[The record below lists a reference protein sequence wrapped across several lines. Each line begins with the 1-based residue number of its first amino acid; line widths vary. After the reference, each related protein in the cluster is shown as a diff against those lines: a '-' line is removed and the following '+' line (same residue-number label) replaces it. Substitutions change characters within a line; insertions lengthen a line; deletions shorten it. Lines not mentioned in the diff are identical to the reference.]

1 MSPMTAITLPADLE
15 AWARAEVAAG
25 RAESVEAAIAKGVRG
40 YRLAT
45 DAFRKSLDDAKAEAD
60 RDGWIPGDAFLQ
72 ELDQWIADL
81 SLEAEREASAGKA
94 AE

>member
-1 MSPMTAITLPADLE
+1 MTAITLPADLE

-25 RAESVEAAIAKGVRG
+25 RADSLEAAISKGVRG

-45 DAFRKSLDDAKAEAD
+45 DAFRKSLDEAVAEANEK
-60 RDGWIPGDAFLQ
+60 GWIPLEETMRD
-72 ELDQWIADL
+72 LDQWIAEL
-81 SLEAEREASAGKA
+81 SLEAEREESAGKA